1 MHKKEYF
8 LGIDIGGTNV
18 KSGVIDGGG
27 TLVDEN
33 TIKTEKKSTELFYE
47 NLNALISQ
55 WKSKYEIKGIGI
67 GFPGLIDIENFRIFK
82 SPNLPAIDNTSVR
95 DYLSFDNL
103 PVFIDNDANFAAFG
117 EYSVLSREKR
127 EKTRSFFLLTLGS
140 GVGTGLIIKG
150 EIYHG
155 AKNFIEG
162 GHIIVN
168 PDGAECGCGGKGC
181 FETEVSSNGLKR
193 IYKEHTGISVDDPIE
208 IYEKAKKGEKAAL
221 KVFESFSYYLGV
233 ALSTFNNLLNPD
245 IIVIGGG
252 ISHFSEF
259 FLENAVKVLSE
270 RSYLYRYFKPE
281 IYVGK
286 LKNKAGIIGAAN
298 YAREKS
304 GKR

>member
-18 KSGVIDGGG
+18 KSGIIDGGG
-27 TLVDEN
+27 GLADEN
-33 TIKTEKKSTELFYE
+33 IVKTEKNSTKLFYE
-47 NLNALISQ
+47 NLNALIKE

-67 GFPGLIDIENFRIFK
+67 GFPGLIYIENLKIFK
-82 SPNLPAIDNTSVR
+82 SPNLPAINNTSIR
-95 DYLSFDNL
+95 EYLSFDNL

-117 EYSVLSREKR
+117 EYSVLSKEKR
-127 EKTRSFFLLTLGS
+127 EKTKTFLLLTLGS
-140 GVGTGLIIKG
+140 GVGTGIIIDG
-150 EIYHG
+150 DIYHG

-168 PDGAECGCGGKGC
+168 LDGAECGCGGKGC
-181 FETEVSSNGLKR
+181 FETEVSSNGLKKM
-193 IYKEHTGISVDDPIE
+193 YKELTGISVNDPIE
-208 IYEKAKKGEKAAL
+208 IYKKAKKGEKSAL
-221 KVFESFSYYLGV
+221 KVFERFSYYLGI

-252 ISHFSEF
+252 LSHFSEF
-259 FLENAVKVLSE
+259 FLEDAVKVLAK
-270 RSYLYRYFKPE
+270 RSYLYKYFKPE

-286 LKNKAGIIGAAN
+286 LKNKAGVIGASN
-298 YAREKS
+298 YVREKS